1 MWVLFLHFE
10 TPSVGTIT
18 GSNCKKRLNAIES
31 NALCRYFFCMPK
43 HRKWVQLLAATGPE
57 LDQKDSVAEEK

>member
-18 GSNCKKRLNAIES
+18 GSNCKKRLTE
-31 NALCRYFFCMPK
+31 RY
-43 HRKWVQLLAATGPE
+43 
-57 LDQKDSVAEEK
+57 